1 MLGCVV
7 SGKASSQHVPA
18 LSTTEAE
25 FIAATEAT
33 KRGWR
38 CCWDLRSAVQLTENQ
53 VYHERLKHRDVE
65 LHLTRDQIQMVPSFK
80 FMEFLDLMDWELQ
93 VTDTSEIVVSN

>member
-1 MLGCVV
+1 MRVY
-7 SGKASSQHVPA
+7 

-33 KRGWR
+33 KQGWR
-38 CCWDLRSAVQLTENQ
+38 CCWDLRSAVLLTKNQ
-53 VYHERLKHRDVE
+53 VYHERLKHI
-65 LHLTRDQIQMVPSFK
+65 HLTRDQIQMVPSFK
-80 FMEFLDLMDWELQ
+80 FMEFLDLIDWELQ